1 MTDALLNDRRIL
13 VVDDEDFSRAA
24 IASVV
29 RSLGAAEVIEAAN
42 GAEAI
47 QALIGPARHADAVVT
62 DLNMMPINGLELLK
76 VVRIG
81 FPGIKR
87 GLPVVMLTALQGFDL
102 VGAALALDVDGF
114 LNKPISRDAVAAA
127 LGLALAAERPTAA
140 PPTYQA
146 VATPGFAEMAEILR
160 ELDLPGA
167 QALEAAANLQ
177 ASSDDG
183 DGDGETEAPATEKEA
198 PLATYSAGGVLSRD
212 VIGGDGTVILGVGT
226 KLSENMLRRL
236 GELRKID
243 PEIPDSVWV
252 AVEPE
257 EQAKT

>member
-1 MTDALLNDRRIL
+1 MTDELLNDRRIL

-24 IASVV
+24 IAGVV
-29 RSLGAAEVIEAAN
+29 QSLGAAEVIEAAN

-127 LGLALAAERPTAA
+127 LGLALAAERPTADPA
-140 PPTYQA
+140 MYQA
-146 VATPGFAEMAEILR
+146 VATPGFTEMAEILR

-167 QALEAAANLQ
+167 EALEAAAKLQ
-177 ASSDDG
+177 APSEDEE
-183 DGDGETEAPATEKEA
+183 GEPAEPETEKEVT
-198 PLATYSAGGVLSRD
+198 LATYSAGGVLSRD

-243 PEIPDSVWV
+243 PEIPDTVWV

-257 EQAKT
+257 DEPKA

>member
-24 IASVV
+24 IAGVV
-29 RSLGAAEVIEAAN
+29 QSLGAAEVIEAAN

-47 QALIGPARHADAVVT
+47 KALIGPARRADAVVT

-76 VVRIG
+76 AVRIG

-127 LGLALAAERPTAA
+127 LDLALATERPTADPA
-140 PPTYQA
+140 TYQA
-146 VATPGFAEMAEILR
+146 VTTPGFAEMAEILR

-167 QALEAAANLQ
+167 EALEAAANLQ
-177 ASSDDG
+177 APSEDA
-183 DGDGETEAPATEKEA
+183 EAEPAEPETEKEA

-236 GELRKID
+236 GDLKKID

-252 AVEPE
+252 AVEAE
-257 EQAKT
+257 DEAKA